1 LISLTFWL
9 ALGAGFEYDSYMCSV
24 TEDASG
30 RGLAPSLGMLIGH
43 AHEVGEQIA
52 AALAR
57 ATDGTA
63 LTGVH
68 ADEAA
73 GQVRELL
80 ALADRAR
87 AAAAVLTGVVDDAA
101 SARLLIEGGYAST
114 ARFLES
120 EAGLSPG
127 SATAFTARARDLRD
141 AAHAGDPRLRT
152 GWLSGTL
159 SDDKVREL
167 TLGVRGAVRHLPA
180 ADRDAVTSQAL
191 DLLLPLA
198 PTHTVAE
205 LKRAVRRLRFVL
217 DPDGVRRAELDAYCE
232 QSLTCVPVGHQMR
245 ILAYLDPEAA
255 AALMTVLEQRVQGW
269 LRDDDLAPEERLPD
283 GVTPDSA
290 QGRHHTRARLAHL
303 RALALGEV
311 MTGLLDRGE
320 AGTHHG
326 VRPHTVLHVE
336 VRDLLAGLG
345 GELTMP
351 GHDEP
356 TLISSDTVR
365 RILCDTDL
373 THILITALA
382 ADRAPEGSAAT
393 GPAGDSLPDLLR
405 RQAVEVL
412 YVGRAQR
419 TAPPRLRRALEA
431 RDRHCQAPGCQ
442 RSPRR
447 CHAHHVAH
455 WEHGG
460 DTSIANTLLLC
471 ERHHRALHSGQLT
484 ITRQPDRRPTQ
495 SGYFHVHPPD
505 RTPTP

>member
-1 LISLTFWL
+1 
-9 ALGAGFEYDSYMCSV
+9 MCSV

-30 RGLAPSLGMLIGH
+30 RGLAPSLGMLFGH

-52 AALAR
+52 AALAQ

-68 ADEAA
+68 ADDAA
-73 GQVRELL
+73 GQVRDLL

-101 SARLLIEGGYAST
+101 SARLLIEGSYAST

-141 AAHAGDPRLRT
+141 ATHAGDPRLRT

-167 TLGVRGAVRHLPA
+167 TLGVRAAVRHLPA
-180 ADRDAVTSQAL
+180 ADRDTFTSQAL

-198 PTHTVAE
+198 STHTVAA
-205 LKRAVRRLRFVL
+205 LKRAVARLRFVL

-232 QSLTCVPVGHQMR
+232 QALTCVPVGHQMR
-245 ILAYLDPEAA
+245 IQAYLDPEAA
-255 AALMTVLEQRVQGW
+255 AALMTVLEQRVDGW
-269 LRDDDLAPEERLPD
+269 MRDDDLAPEERLPD

-290 QGRHHTRARLAHL
+290 QGRRHTRTRLAHL

-326 VRPHTVLHVE
+326 VRPHTVLHID

-345 GELTMP
+345 GELSMP
-351 GHDEP
+351 GHDDP
-356 TLISSDTVR
+356 TPLSTDAVR

-373 THILITALA
+373 THVLITS
-382 ADRAPEGSAAT
+382 PEAGQTSCRHGDEDA
-393 GPAGDSLPDLLR
+393 PAGALPNLLR

-431 RDRHCQAPGCQ
+431 RDRHCQAPGCR

-447 CHAHHVAH
+447 CHAHHVQH

-471 ERHHRALHSGQLT
+471 ERHHRALHSDQLT

-495 SGYFHVHPPD
+495 SGYFHVHPPN
-505 RTPTP
+505 RAPTP